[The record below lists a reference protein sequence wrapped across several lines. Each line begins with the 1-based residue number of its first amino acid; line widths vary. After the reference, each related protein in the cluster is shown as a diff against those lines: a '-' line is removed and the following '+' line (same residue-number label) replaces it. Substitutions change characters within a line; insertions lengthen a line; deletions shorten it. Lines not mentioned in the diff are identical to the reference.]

1 MNERLLKIM
10 EHFNY
15 SPSIFADEIGVIRS
29 SISHI
34 ISGRNNPGLE
44 LLQKV
49 LIRFPQISSD
59 WLLLAR
65 GEMILSEEEQEKKR
79 ITNVNQP
86 RKIGQLSLDDF
97 TTPRQNPIQDAKPSA
112 APVESNIKEN
122 IFSKP
127 VQEPQQTTPQ
137 PVIKET
143 TENIEP
149 KLKQPEVAIGIQTAI
164 KSKSGV
170 KRITLFYE
178 DNSFQDFIEEKK

>member
-59 WLLLAR
+59 WLILGR
-65 GEMILSEEEQEKKR
+65 GEMMLNEDELEKR
-79 ITNVNQP
+79 RMTNVNQP
-86 RKIGQLSLDDF
+86 KKIGQLNLDDF
-97 TTPRQNPIQDAKPSA
+97 TSPRENQSPELKQGVKPA
-112 APVESNIKEN
+112 ELQPQEN
-122 IFSKP
+122 IFSRHVPEQKSSAVAEP
-127 VQEPQQTTPQ
+127 VKQQEHEKTDN
-137 PVIKET
+137 IKEERSPLPAT
-143 TENIEP
+143 TKP
-149 KLKQPEVAIGIQTAI
+149 K
-164 KSKSGV
+164 SSV
-170 KRITLFYE
+170 KRVTLYFD
-178 DNSFQDFIEEKK
+178 DNTFKDFVESV